1 MNPHFYTRNN
11 LEKIVDHP
19 VHWPIAS
26 EIAGLFCDRFDPD
39 RDEKMTE
46 SEFQV
51 RSKELHDSIHRKVM
65 EGAQISEE
73 SADVRGVRAWSSSVE
88 FEREARERI
97 VYMACLEAVCSRI
110 SSHSL
115 MEYHSNTKKKHQ
127 RNTLEHRY
135 FTPCSTPWVQHFE
148 QIYLL
153 KIDML

>member
-26 EIAGLFCDRFDPD
+26 KIAGLFCDRFDPD

-46 SEFQV
+46 SEFQA

-73 SADVRGVRAWSSSVE
+73 SADVRGVRAWSSSAK
-88 FEREARERI
+88 RENVLYIWLA
-97 VYMACLEAVCSRI
+97 
-110 SSHSL
+110 
-115 MEYHSNTKKKHQ
+115 
-127 RNTLEHRY
+127 
-135 FTPCSTPWVQHFE
+135 
-148 QIYLL
+148 
-153 KIDML
+153 

>member
-46 SEFQV
+46 SEFQA

-73 SADVRGVRAWSSSVE
+73 SADVRVCSSVE
-88 FEREARERI
+88 FERGLRARERI
-97 VYMACLEAVCSRI
+97 VYMACLEAV
-110 SSHSL
+110 
-115 MEYHSNTKKKHQ
+115 
-127 RNTLEHRY
+127 
-135 FTPCSTPWVQHFE
+135 
-148 QIYLL
+148 
-153 KIDML
+153 